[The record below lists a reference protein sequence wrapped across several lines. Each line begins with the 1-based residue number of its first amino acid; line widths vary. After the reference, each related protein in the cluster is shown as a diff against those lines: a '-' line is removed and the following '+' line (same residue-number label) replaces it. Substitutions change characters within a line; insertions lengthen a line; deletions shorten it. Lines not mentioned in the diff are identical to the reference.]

1 MFLHLLRRG
10 LLGRGS
16 RPMIAFVGLAV
27 ASAMI
32 TCMLTLYKGLENK
45 LNRDFRSYGAN
56 VTVTVP
62 RGTSLDANVVNKAQ
76 ASLPAGSVVV
86 PFAFVI
92 AHTAHG
98 DAVVVAGTDMERVHQ
113 LNPWWLVSKWPDGD
127 HQALVGIRV
136 AEKLAAANGP
146 LKLEFSNQ
154 LLEMEAVGTLQTGA
168 EEEDRIYI
176 PLSTFMA
183 WSSVR
188 PSVLE
193 VSIPGSAA
201 DVNAAITRL
210 QAALP
215 EAQVRPVHQL
225 LQAEGAVITKMSSV
239 MLACTILITLT
250 VALCVFSTLT
260 SSVLERRRDFAVMK
274 AIGSSQRMV
283 NALFAGEALSI
294 AAVGAVTGFV
304 CGSLLA
310 AWIAQA
316 NFHTTV
322 LPQIDVLPKTI
333 VATMTLAL
341 IAASVPLLRLQR
353 IEPAG
358 ILKGE

>member
-1 MFLHLLRRG
+1 
-10 LLGRGS
+10 
-16 RPMIAFVGLAV
+16 
-27 ASAMI
+27 
-32 TCMLTLYKGLENK
+32 
-45 LNRDFRSYGAN
+45 
-56 VTVTVP
+56 
-62 RGTSLDANVVNKAQ
+62 
-76 ASLPAGSVVV
+76 
-86 PFAFVI
+86 
-92 AHTAHG
+92 
-98 DAVVVAGTDMERVHQ
+98 
-113 LNPWWLVSKWPDGD
+113 
-127 HQALVGIRV
+127 
-136 AEKLAAANGP
+136 
-146 LKLEFSNQ
+146 
-154 LLEMEAVGTLQTGA
+154 
-168 EEEDRIYI
+168 
-176 PLSTFMA
+176 MA

-322 LPQIDVLPKTI
+322 LPQMDVLPKTI